1 MKITQV
7 QFLKEV
13 QGKKL
18 ALLASPF
25 KTCSSLTEEIE
36 EQKNKWLNIAYKYPT
51 EEIAQKAYSLT
62 SVKGKRLSRGDS
74 SLDVVGYEI
83 YKYDKKYI
91 LVRVEENTKFREFNI
106 KLLLY
111 HCL

>member
-18 ALLASPF
+18 ALLACPF
-25 KTCSSLTEEIE
+25 KTWNALTEEVE
-36 EQKNKWLNIAYKYPT
+36 ERKNKWLDIAYNYPT
-51 EEIAQKAYSLT
+51 NEVSQKAYSFV

-74 SLDVVGYEI
+74 CLDVVGYEV
-83 YKYDKKYI
+83 YKYNNKYI
-91 LVRVEENTKFREFNI
+91 LIKVEENKHFEEFSI
-106 KLLLY
+106 KLILY

>member
-25 KTCSSLTEEIE
+25 KTWSSLTEEVE
-36 EQKNKWLNIAYKYPT
+36 EQKNKWLNIAYNYPT
-51 EEIAQKAYSLT
+51 KEVSQKAYSLA
-62 SVKGKRLSRGDS
+62 SVKSKRLSRGDS

-83 YKYDKKYI
+83 YKYDKKYV
-91 LVRVEENTKFREFNI
+91 LVRVEENKKFKEFSI

>member
-1 MKITQV
+1 MKITQI

-25 KTCSSLTEEIE
+25 KTWNALTEEVE
-36 EQKNKWLNIAYKYPT
+36 EQKNKWLNIAYNYPT
-51 EEIAQKAYSLT
+51 KEVSQKAYSLA

-74 SLDVVGYEI
+74 SLDVVGYEV

-91 LVRVEENTKFREFNI
+91 LVRVEENKKFEEFSI

>member
-25 KTCSSLTEEIE
+25 KTWDALTEEVE
-36 EQKNKWLNIAYKYPT
+36 EQKNKWLNIAYNYPVK
-51 EEIAQKAYSLT
+51 EVSQKAYSPA

-74 SLDVVGYEI
+74 SLDVVGYEV

-91 LVRVEENTKFREFNI
+91 LVRVEENKKFEEFSI